1 MRYIGVMKHL
11 FAFCGLMM
19 WPGLA
24 GAVSPIAEVLCEPT
38 AVLHDR
44 LNHRFGS
51 ERTATGLRGPE
62 QIMEV
67 WTDSRGDWTM
77 VVTYA
82 TGLSCIVAMGE
93 AWTPAPPRDPA

>member
-1 MRYIGVMKHL
+1 MRYTGVMKHL
-11 FAFCGLMM
+11 IAFCWFLVCSGMA
-19 WPGLA
+19 WA
-24 GAVSPIAEVLCEPT
+24 TSPIAEILCEPT
-38 AVLHDR
+38 EVLHDR
-44 LNHRFGS
+44 LNHRFAS